1 MSVQVEVSKYQ
12 DVPVS
17 YALILTNPLAIGS
30 LPAIEKNDTGIF
42 VNLNPDDAQELHE
55 LLGTELGCTDCPC
68 FDEGFDR
75 GKDFE
80 RS

>member
-12 DVPVS
+12 DVPVG

-42 VNLNPDDAQELHE
+42 VNLNPDDAQELHA
-55 LLGTELGCTDCPC
+55 LLGLELNC
-68 FDEGFDR
+68 FNCSCVDIGVEIGQQ
-75 GKDFE
+75 E
-80 RS
+80 E